1 MGLDCGARKG
11 LVGRAIIQG
20 RSSRSWKREREHP
33 HRIAQAFLINY
44 IETDEYGIL
53 KGRILFLKKDG
64 GFGEYKHKW
73 MLWFI
78 RSSRQSETLARD

>member
-33 HRIAQAFLINY
+33 HGIAQDFLINY
-44 IETDEYGIL
+44 IKADEYGIL
-53 KGRILFLKKDG
+53 QGRILFSKMDA
-64 GFGEYKHKW
+64 GFGEYEHKW